1 MHIYN
6 FKMVALDINVY
17 TEINYVFRERER
29 VQCVFVSASTV
40 VRDQQREGDIVASE
54 RSVE

>member
-1 MHIYN
+1 MYIQKSIMY
-6 FKMVALDINVY
+6 L
-17 TEINYVFRERER
+17 ERER